1 MGPGRPQIPIA
12 FTTMLHNQLLRDALS
27 DINLGFETVDAGVR
41 LIGHHQY
48 TADAAATKLF
58 VRMEEI
64 LTSC

>member
-1 MGPGRPQIPIA
+1 
-12 FTTMLHNQLLRDALS
+12 MLHNQLLRDALS

-58 VRMEEI
+58 VRIEEI

>member
-1 MGPGRPQIPIA
+1 MSPGRPQIAIA

-41 LIGHHQY
+41 LIWNHQY

-58 VRMEEI
+58 VRMDEI
-64 LTSC
+64 LTFC